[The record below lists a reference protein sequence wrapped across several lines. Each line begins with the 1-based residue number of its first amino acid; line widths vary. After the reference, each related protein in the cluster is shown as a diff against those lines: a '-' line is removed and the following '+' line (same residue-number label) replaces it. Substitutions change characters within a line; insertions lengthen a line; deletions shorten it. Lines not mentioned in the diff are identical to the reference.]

1 MKHQKNTR
9 RRHKPRNKTRKTRK
23 THKPYKKC
31 RTRRGGWITKEQV
44 YSTILNERLDA
55 YKEAI
60 PSDFDNYATFLHFL
74 KAYNVSELQTV
85 VCGNHSEGDIR
96 LHETNKLLDIKN
108 ALKTLQQK
116 EALNET
122 QTQVLTLL
130 NNPSFMNKWTED
142 FVISLKKSVDA
153 RYAKISAKEL
163 SIRSGLLR
171 L

>member
-1 MKHQKNTR
+1 MKHKKNTR
-9 RRHKPRNKTRKTRK
+9 RRHNPRNKTRKPRN
-23 THKPYKKC
+23 THKKYNRC

-60 PSDFDNYATFLHFL
+60 PSDFDNYATFIHFL
-74 KAYNVSELQTV
+74 SVYGASDLQTV
-85 VCGNHSEGDIR
+85 VCGNHSEREIR
-96 LHETNKLLDIKN
+96 LHETQKLLDIKQT
-108 ALKTLQQK
+108 LKTLQQK

-122 QTQVLTLL
+122 QNKVLTLL
-130 NNPSFMNKWTED
+130 NKPSFMTKWTED

-153 RYAKISAKEL
+153 RYAKISAQEL

>member
-9 RRHKPRNKTRKTRK
+9 RRHKPRNKTHKTRN
-23 THKPYKKC
+23 THKKYKRC

-60 PSDFDNYATFLHFL
+60 PLDFVSYATFLHFL
-74 KAYNVSELQTV
+74 SVYGASDLQTV
-85 VCGNHSEGDIR
+85 VCGNHSEGEIR
-96 LHETNKLLDIKN
+96 LHETKKLLDIKK
-108 ALKTLQQK
+108 ALKQK